1 MNLTKTATLMAICLL
16 LVAGCKKEKTIEPL
30 KIHYIL
36 GQVFLNGQKASLG
49 QTVADG
55 DRIETGEES
64 IAEISRQEQISVR
77 IREESAIVIADSS
90 GRPEINL
97 LRGKVLSL
105 LEKPGAY
112 HVRTANAVA
121 AIRGT
126 IFFAAALD
134 ENTSYICCC
143 NGHIAILHPDGA
155 FLSDLQGSHHE
166 ARTVHTRSGRTSL
179 KAATMLYHDDGEIFD
194 SLYRLR
200 YDNKP

>member
-1 MNLTKTATLMAICLL
+1 MNLIKTTTLTAICLL
-16 LVAGCKKEKTIEPL
+16 LIAGCKQEKAIEPL
-30 KIHYIL
+30 RMHYIL

-49 QTVADG
+49 QTIADG
-55 DRIETGEES
+55 DRIETGAES
-64 IAEISRQEQISVR
+64 IAEISRQGQISVR
-77 IREESAIVIADSS
+77 VREESTIIITDSS

-97 LRGKVLSL
+97 LHGKVLSL

-112 HVRTANAVA
+112 RVRTANAVA

-166 ARTVHTRSGRTSL
+166 ARTVLTHNGRTSL

-200 YDNKP
+200 YDKKP